1 MVDISAGIRSNLEE
15 SLKKAKMYYERG
27 DDENAAREYDRSSK
41 LMSEL
46 VNDAVSEKVKKMRIE
61 KARKYKEIADGLRS
75 GKTVMV
81 THEKEEKVK
90 KEDEFKSYAL
100 SLIEKFDI
108 SWDEIGGL
116 EDIKNTIKESV
127 VLAYAK
133 KPKDVK
139 IEGWRNILLF
149 GSPRTGKTL
158 IAAATSNGLAA
169 TFFNVKVGQVLSK
182 YYGESSKILGAIF
195 EVAREKSPAVIF
207 LDEFDSIA
215 LSRSAKIDEA
225 TRRVLSTLLTELDG
239 LSKSKGSDSENF
251 ILFIASTNT
260 PWDIDEAVIS
270 RFERRIFVPL
280 PDERA
285 REEILKIHLE
295 RNGFD
300 FEDYQWI
307 IERTNGY
314 SGRDIKN
321 LCKDVVNNMVREL
334 NPEIH
339 DLADKGLEEI
349 KKYQIKV
356 RALTK
361 DDFEK
366 GFERVKPA
374 TTVDL
379 AKRYDEWSG
388 RFGSG

>member
-1 MVDISAGIRSNLEE
+1 MVDIIAGIRSELEDA
-15 SLKKAKMYYERG
+15 LKKAKMYYEKG
-27 DDENAAREYDRSSK
+27 NAENAAREYERSSK

-46 VNDAVSEKVKKMRIE
+46 VTDAVSEKVKRMRIE

-108 SWDEIGGL
+108 SWEEIGGL

-149 GSPRTGKTL
+149 GSPGTGKTL

-215 LSRSAKIDEA
+215 LSRGAKIDEA

-239 LSKSKGSDSENF
+239 LSKSKENF
-251 ILFIASTNT
+251 ILFIASTNM

-285 REEILKIHLE
+285 RGEILKIHLE
-295 RNGFD
+295 RNGFEFD
-300 FEDYQWI
+300 DYQWL
-307 IERTNGY
+307 IERTGGY

-321 LCKDVVNNMVREL
+321 LCKDVVNGMVREL
-334 NPEIH
+334 NPNMH

-361 DDFEK
+361 EDFEK

-379 AKRYDEWSG
+379 AKGYEEWSG